1 MSSLS
6 QEGVGEGEMHQVN
19 ARHGIIREWRSLPK
33 ELRQTDEQA
42 AAFAMQ
48 VKDKYKFSS
57 ENADAYQTVKGWLLN
72 YLSLTRGLE
81 RNAEGEEEMSGN
93 AKSTDPDLSPAERKA
108 LRGSEAKEARA
119 DHEEAQKAF
128 QGNHKRLRNERLARE
143 AAAGPM
149 LYPAPELPDDTL
161 IGKVRFSTRIRNA
174 LNAAGM
180 KTIGEVREASD
191 EVLLSLP
198 DFGKSSIAHLRQTL
212 GLPSTDGVRPMG
224 KKHEQAPG
232 F

>member
-1 MSSLS
+1 LRRK
-6 QEGVGEGEMHQVN
+6 GVGEGEMHQVN
-19 ARHGIIREWRSLPK
+19 ARHDIIREWRSLPK

-81 RNAEGEEEMSGN
+81 RNAEGEGEMSGN
-93 AKSTDPDLSPAERKA
+93 EKSTDPGLSAAERKT
-108 LRGSEAKEARA
+108 LRGSEAKEAMA
-119 DHEEAQKAF
+119 DHEDAQKAF
-128 QGNHKRLRNERLARE
+128 QGNHERLRNERLARE

-180 KTIGEVREASD
+180 KTIGEAREASD

-224 KKHEQAPG
+224 KKT
-232 F
+232 